1 MNNYIQHCNNYRIRK
16 LSLNETIKSFDCGDP
31 DLNDFIIND
40 ANNYRNSLL
49 AVTYVF
55 EHIITGDI
63 VAYFSLANDRVS
75 LSDFKGKTEFNRFRK
90 IRFVNEKRIKSY
102 PAVKICRLG
111 VADTMK
117 GQGIGTVL
125 LSFIKRFFFN
135 DNKTGCRFI
144 TVDAYSNA
152 VSFYERNK
160 FQHLRNDDEP
170 QNMITHLLYYDLN
183 DIAV

>member
-1 MNNYIQHCNNYRIRK
+1 MNNYIKLCNDYRIRK
-16 LSLNETIKSFDCGDP
+16 LSLDETIKSFDCGDT
-31 DLNDFIIND
+31 DLNDFIIN
-40 ANNYRNSLL
+40 AAENYRRSLL

-55 EHIITGDI
+55 EHIKSGDI
-63 VAYFSLANDRVS
+63 ATYFSLANDRIS
-75 LSDFKGKTEFNRFRK
+75 LSDFKDKTEFNRFRK

-111 VADTMK
+111 VSDTMK
-117 GQGIGTVL
+117 GQGIGTIL
-125 LSFIKRFFFN
+125 LSFIKRFFFD

-144 TVDAYSNA
+144 TVDAYSDA

-170 QNMITHLLYYDLN
+170 NDMITHLLYYDLN

>member
-31 DLNDFIIND
+31 DLND
-40 ANNYRNSLL
+40 L
-49 AVTYVF
+49 
-55 EHIITGDI
+55 
-63 VAYFSLANDRVS
+63 
-75 LSDFKGKTEFNRFRK
+75 
-90 IRFVNEKRIKSY
+90 
-102 PAVKICRLG
+102 
-111 VADTMK
+111 
-117 GQGIGTVL
+117 TVL

-170 QNMITHLLYYDLN
+170 QNVITHLLYYDLN